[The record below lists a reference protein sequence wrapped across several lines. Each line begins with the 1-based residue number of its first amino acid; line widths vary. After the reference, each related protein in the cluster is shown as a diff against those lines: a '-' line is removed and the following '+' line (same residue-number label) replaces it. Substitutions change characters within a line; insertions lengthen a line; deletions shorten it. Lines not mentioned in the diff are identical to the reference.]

1 MKLKSLGILMIALL
15 LLVTAIS
22 LGLLTYVAR
31 QFDTSMQSQKDS
43 YSQVIVPLRQIDA
56 DTKNLRFHLLAAF
69 MHDPQNAAA
78 GLHKH
83 PVSAHTDAIRAEMAR
98 NDKLWGE
105 VDAKAAEFPELH
117 LADLRAQYEQYY
129 SRGVTPAVAA
139 VEAQNWMA
147 IVGTVTDTMFEYTG
161 FEKSLQQAIATLQHN
176 EDEMYLAAHE
186 QQRQLII
193 SAVGGALLLMV
204 VALLTVWKTVG
215 GYTTRLDLAVG
226 MAESMAAGDLSHE
239 LDVKGGCEA
248 SFMLRAMCNMQTA
261 MRELVGSIRASSD
274 NIHAAAQEVAIG
286 NSDLSARTEQ
296 QAGALEETASSM
308 EELTSTVKQNA
319 DNAHQAKL
327 LAESASSVAVK
338 GGAVVAQVID
348 TMGAINGAANKIVDI
363 IAVIDGIAFQTNI
376 LALNAAVEAARAGE
390 EGRGFAVVA
399 SEVRNLA
406 QRSAG
411 AAKEIKQL
419 IGASVEQI
427 DGGTVLVAQ
436 AGATMDEIVA
446 SVKRVTDIMADI
458 AVASREQ
465 TDGIEQ
471 INQAITQ
478 MDDVTQQNAALVEEA
493 SAAALSLQDQASSLT
508 RAVSVFRL
516 RHDAAAPAT
525 TKAPAA
531 AGQRALAAPVRQP
544 LPARRVAPAPVR
556 KIGALALAADGW
568 DQF

>member
-31 QFDTSMQSQKDS
+31 QFDTSMQSQKDA
-43 YSQVIVPLRQIDA
+43 YSQIIVPLRQIDA
-56 DTKNLRFHLLAAF
+56 DTKNLRFHLLAAY

-83 PVSAHTDAIRAEMAR
+83 PVSVHTDAIRAEMAR
-98 NDKLWGE
+98 NEQLWHE
-105 VDAKAAEFPELH
+105 VDAMAGDFPALR
-117 LADLRAQYEQYY
+117 LADLKAQYALYY
-129 SRGVTPAVAA
+129 RRGVEPAMAA
-139 VEAQNWMA
+139 AEAQNWMG
-147 IVGTVTDTMFEYTG
+147 IVGTVTATMFEYGG
-161 FEKSLQQAIATLQHN
+161 FEKSLQQTISALQN
-176 EDEMYLAAHE
+176 TEDAMYQAAHE
-186 QQRQLII
+186 QQQQLIV
-193 SAVGGALLLMV
+193 SVVAGALVLMAG
-204 VALLTVWKTVG
+204 ALLTVWKTVG
-215 GYTTRLDLAVG
+215 GYTGRLGLAVG
-226 MAESMAAGDLSHE
+226 MAEAMAAGDLSHE
-239 LDVKGGCEA
+239 LEVNGKCEA

-261 MRELVGSIRASSD
+261 MRELVGSIRASSH

-308 EELTSTVKQNA
+308 EQLTATVKQNA
-319 DNAHQAKL
+319 DNARQANV
-327 LAESASSVAVK
+327 LAASASSVAVK

-348 TMGAINGAANKIVDI
+348 TMGAINGAAKKIVDI

-390 EGRGFAVVA
+390 QGRGFAVVA

-436 AGATMDEIVA
+436 AGATMDDIVA
-446 SVKRVTDIMADI
+446 SVKRVTDIMGDI
-458 AVASREQ
+458 AVASGEQ

-471 INQAITQ
+471 INEAITQ

-493 SAAALSLQDQASSLT
+493 SAAALSLQDQASALT
-508 RAVSVFRL
+508 QAVSVFRL
-516 RHDAAAPAT
+516 WQDEAATATAVMAT
-525 TKAPAA
+525 TKAPATA
-531 AGQRALAAPVRQP
+531 PARQKPALAAPQRQP
-544 LPARRVAPAPVR
+544 AAR
-556 KIGALALAADGW
+556 LALAADGW
-568 DQF
+568 DEF